1 MAQGLVRGHQYNPS
15 CLCALQ
21 ELQQVQP
28 FKDCKKGV
36 VEFQQ
41 LDLNSLKSVK
51 QFCKS
56 FNCSGKPLDILICNA
71 GIMSPPQRLV
81 SEDGLELQFQVGKP
95 ICL

>member
-1 MAQGLVRGHQYNPS
+1 MVP
-15 CLCALQ
+15 Q
-21 ELQQVQP
+21 ELQQVP
-28 FKDCKKGV
+28 PYKECKHGI

-56 FNCSGKPLDILICNA
+56 FNSSGRPLDILVCNA

-81 SEDGLELQFQVGKP
+81 SEDGLELQFQVSS
-95 ICL
+95 LSFL